1 MKADQLRELTPEELI
16 QRERD
21 LRDEL
26 FNLRF
31 QHFTGQLDKKSRLR
45 EVRREIARIKTIRTE
60 RNI

>member
-16 QRERD
+16 QREQD
-21 LRDEL
+21 LKDEL

-31 QHFTGQLDKKSRLR
+31 QHFTGQLDKTSRLT

>member
-16 QRERD
+16 QREQD
-21 LRDEL
+21 LKDEL

-31 QHFTGQLDKKSRLR
+31 QHFTGQLDKPSRLT